1 MVGVITHLG
10 GQIEGHAH
18 PTATRRDQF
27 VKAPVGFNGG
37 AEPGVLAHRP
47 GPARVH
53 GWVDAAGKG
62 KHARIPQLRA
72 GNPTGKG
79 TMVVNRLER
88 QAGLGCAYG
97 ILLRS
102 TLKHVLCTAGLRSP
116 YGRLKPLLLLRE
128 LADTR
133 WVLAGAIGLPTNPNR
148 GRYHVSIFFSDDDN
162 AAEDSPPNES
172 RSSRRPMLVA
182 LLAVIALVGV
192 GSLVAGVLYVVAID
206 RAVNQNLQ
214 HASDHLPAETPSAGE
229 TPRPKR
235 TGEAINYVLLGSDSR
250 STDSAGGRSDVLM
263 VMHLS
268 GDREGAYMISFP
280 RDMYVS
286 IPGRGKDKINAA
298 FAYGGPPLTVRTL
311 EGMLGIRMDHVALI
325 DFEGF
330 INLTQELGGVTV
342 YNKYPSVSAGYKF
355 PVGNVTVQG
364 EQALAYVRERKQL
377 PHGDLDRAE
386 RQRAVLQ
393 AILAKGLAK
402 ETVSNPLKFVSF
414 VRGVSRH
421 VTVDDQLTDAQPRK
435 TALSLRLTPSDI
447 HMLQAPISGFGTS
460 PTNQSIDV
468 VDQKKLKELAKA
480 LETDRMDTYV
490 DKYPKG

>member
-1 MVGVITHLG
+1 M
-10 GQIEGHAH
+10 
-18 PTATRRDQF
+18 
-27 VKAPVGFNGG
+27 
-37 AEPGVLAHRP
+37 
-47 GPARVH
+47 
-53 GWVDAAGKG
+53 
-62 KHARIPQLRA
+62 
-72 GNPTGKG
+72 
-79 TMVVNRLER
+79 
-88 QAGLGCAYG
+88 
-97 ILLRS
+97 
-102 TLKHVLCTAGLRSP
+102 
-116 YGRLKPLLLLRE
+116 LRE

-214 HASDHLPAETPSAGE
+214 HASDQLPAETPSAGE

-311 EGMLGIRMDHVALI
+311 EGMLDTRMDHVALI